1 MVNIT
6 SSKVL
11 SDAEKQAILRLWEE
25 YKKRHL

>member
-6 SSKVL
+6 SPKGL

-25 YKKRHL
+25 YKRRTL